1 MTFEAGFGGR
11 AGGGGL
17 GPMIKKTEIS
27 FNLRK
32 KKTQRKKVSPVLF
45 TKTDPVPISSSL
57 HVGG

>member
-17 GPMIKKTEIS
+17 GPMIKKDRDQ
-27 FNLRK
+27 FQLKK
-32 KKTQRKKVSPVLF
+32 KKTQRKTVSPVLF